1 MSAYGFGGKSTN
13 STIPSGDT
21 LAKKLSRWEHH
32 RSETRDAL
40 ESVEKASKQ
49 FQECCTSSSKV
60 SAEEKIRSRN
70 IFKREFERFKDAL
83 EKLENCLTMGYVLV
97 VVASHSSH
105 LDGLVCL
112 LVLLRVRVVRC
123 ILVVLSSFLPLTR
136 KRSFSRLLLYKLN
149 MTRKTTNR
157 ANSARDFADRQKIL
171 LGFTEKKRIFVA
183 QMEADDERSSLLS
196 SSSNNNNGGSNN
208 SKKLSAE
215 EMTEGM
221 TPEQLLRLQTQ
232 QIKSQ
237 DQTLHALS
245 RLSTKLKATSGT
257 IYNEIEEQ
265 MEIADDLEKD
275 FKQTQMKMK
284 ALRKKGHELN
294 GYRKNEIAEQDRK
307 IRLEA
312 EKERE
317 KEIRAKEAS
326 QKGFWGWFNS

>member
-1 MSAYGFGGKSTN
+1 MVSSPCIPRGAATMRIGEGSEREKSKRRRGMDVAATATSNETN
-13 STIPSGDT
+13 
-21 LAKKLSRWEHH
+21 A
-32 RSETRDAL
+32 
-40 ESVEKASKQ
+40 
-49 FQECCTSSSKV
+49 
-60 SAEEKIRSRN
+60 
-70 IFKREFERFKDAL
+70 
-83 EKLENCLTMGYVLV
+83 
-97 VVASHSSH
+97 
-105 LDGLVCL
+105 
-112 LVLLRVRVVRC
+112 
-123 ILVVLSSFLPLTR
+123 
-136 KRSFSRLLLYKLN
+136 
-149 MTRKTTNR
+149 
-157 ANSARDFADRQKIL
+157 
-171 LGFTEKKRIFVA
+171 
-183 QMEADDERSSLLS
+183 
-196 SSSNNNNGGSNN
+196 SSNNNNGGSNN

>member
-1 MSAYGFGGKSTN
+1 
-13 STIPSGDT
+13 
-21 LAKKLSRWEHH
+21 
-32 RSETRDAL
+32 
-40 ESVEKASKQ
+40 
-49 FQECCTSSSKV
+49 
-60 SAEEKIRSRN
+60 
-70 IFKREFERFKDAL
+70 
-83 EKLENCLTMGYVLV
+83 
-97 VVASHSSH
+97 
-105 LDGLVCL
+105 
-112 LVLLRVRVVRC
+112 
-123 ILVVLSSFLPLTR
+123 
-136 KRSFSRLLLYKLN
+136 
-149 MTRKTTNR
+149 
-157 ANSARDFADRQKIL
+157 
-171 LGFTEKKRIFVA
+171 VA

-208 SKKLSAE
+208 SKKLSVE

>member
-1 MSAYGFGGKSTN
+1 
-13 STIPSGDT
+13 
-21 LAKKLSRWEHH
+21 
-32 RSETRDAL
+32 
-40 ESVEKASKQ
+40 
-49 FQECCTSSSKV
+49 
-60 SAEEKIRSRN
+60 
-70 IFKREFERFKDAL
+70 
-83 EKLENCLTMGYVLV
+83 
-97 VVASHSSH
+97 
-105 LDGLVCL
+105 
-112 LVLLRVRVVRC
+112 
-123 ILVVLSSFLPLTR
+123 
-136 KRSFSRLLLYKLN
+136 
-149 MTRKTTNR
+149 
-157 ANSARDFADRQKIL
+157 
-171 LGFTEKKRIFVA
+171 
-183 QMEADDERSSLLS
+183 MEADDERSSLLS

-221 TPEQLLRLQTQ
+221 TPEKLLRLQTQ

-294 GYRKNEIAEQDRK
+294 GSRKNEIAEQDRK

>member
-1 MSAYGFGGKSTN
+1 M
-13 STIPSGDT
+13 
-21 LAKKLSRWEHH
+21 E
-32 RSETRDAL
+32 
-40 ESVEKASKQ
+40 
-49 FQECCTSSSKV
+49 
-60 SAEEKIRSRN
+60 AEE
-70 IFKREFERFKDAL
+70 
-83 EKLENCLTMGYVLV
+83 
-97 VVASHSSH
+97 
-105 LDGLVCL
+105 
-112 LVLLRVRVVRC
+112 
-123 ILVVLSSFLPLTR
+123 
-136 KRSFSRLLLYKLN
+136 
-149 MTRKTTNR
+149 
-157 ANSARDFADRQKIL
+157 
-171 LGFTEKKRIFVA
+171 
-183 QMEADDERSSLLS
+183 ERSSLFM
-196 SSSNNNNGGSNN
+196 SSSNNSNN
-208 SKKLSAE
+208 NNNSSQVKKLSAA

>member
-13 STIPSGDT
+13 STTPSGDT

-83 EKLENCLTMGYVLV
+83 EKLENCLTMG
-97 VVASHSSH
+97 
-105 LDGLVCL
+105 
-112 LVLLRVRVVRC
+112 
-123 ILVVLSSFLPLTR
+123 
-136 KRSFSRLLLYKLN
+136 
-149 MTRKTTNR
+149 

-183 QMEADDERSSLLS
+183 QMEADDERRALL
-196 SSSNNNNGGSNN
+196 SSSNNNNNNGSKN

>member
-1 MSAYGFGGKSTN
+1 M
-13 STIPSGDT
+13 
-21 LAKKLSRWEHH
+21 
-32 RSETRDAL
+32 
-40 ESVEKASKQ
+40 
-49 FQECCTSSSKV
+49 TSSI
-60 SAEEKIRSRN
+60 A
-70 IFKREFERFKDAL
+70 F
-83 EKLENCLTMGYVLV
+83 
-97 VVASHSSH
+97 
-105 LDGLVCL
+105 
-112 LVLLRVRVVRC
+112 
-123 ILVVLSSFLPLTR
+123 LSPLAR
-136 KRSFSRLLLYKLN
+136 AVHD
-149 MTRKTTNR
+149 R
-157 ANSARDFADRQKIL
+157 ANSARDFADRQKVL
-171 LGFTEKKRIFVA
+171 LGFTEKKRLFIA
-183 QMEADDERSSLLS
+183 QMEAEEERSSLFM
-196 SSSNNNNGGSNN
+196 SSSNNSNN
-208 SKKLSAE
+208 NNNSSQVKKLSAA

-275 FKQTQMKMK
+275 FKLTQMKMK

-326 QKGFWGWFNS
+326 QKGFWGWFKS

>member
-1 MSAYGFGGKSTN
+1 MSAYGFGARET
-13 STIPSGDT
+13 D
-21 LAKKLSRWEHH
+21 AKNGVIGRWQYHH
-32 RSETRDAL
+32 SETRDAL
-40 ESVEKASKQ
+40 ASAEKAST
-49 FQECCTSSSKV
+49 EYERCCSNSGGREVASV
-60 SAEEKIRSRN
+60 EEKVRSKN
-70 IFKREFERFKDAL
+70 IFERELERFRDAL
-83 EKLENCLTMGYVLV
+83 EKLENCLTMG
-97 VVASHSSH
+97 
-105 LDGLVCL
+105 
-112 LVLLRVRVVRC
+112 
-123 ILVVLSSFLPLTR
+123 
-136 KRSFSRLLLYKLN
+136 
-149 MTRKTTNR
+149 
-157 ANSARDFADRQKIL
+157 ANSARDFADRQKVL
-171 LGFTEKKRIFVA
+171 LGFTEKKRLFIA
-183 QMEADDERSSLLS
+183 QMEAEEERSSLFM
-196 SSSNNNNGGSNN
+196 SSSNNSNN
-208 SKKLSAE
+208 NNNSSQVKKLSAV

-275 FKQTQMKMK
+275 FKLTQMKMK

>member
-1 MSAYGFGGKSTN
+1 MSAYGFGGQSVTQKS
-13 STIPSGDT
+13 GVDAT

-32 RSETRDAL
+32 RSETSDAF

-49 FQECCTSSSKV
+49 FQECCASKASRIV

-70 IFKREFERFKDAL
+70 IFKREYERFKDAL
-83 EKLENCLTMGYVLV
+83 EKLENCLTMG
-97 VVASHSSH
+97 
-105 LDGLVCL
+105 
-112 LVLLRVRVVRC
+112 
-123 ILVVLSSFLPLTR
+123 
-136 KRSFSRLLLYKLN
+136 
-149 MTRKTTNR
+149 

-171 LGFTEKKRIFVA
+171 IGFTEKKRIFVA

-196 SSSNNNNGGSNN
+196 SSSSNNNNGGSNT